1 MAVGADR
8 PALHAMAIRRVEP
21 LTLPRAV
28 LRGLLG
34 SKLLTGWELRFYTVA
49 WLTALAAL
57 AGGAGGRALSETLAD
72 LGRPAAPALGHP

>member
-8 PALHAMAIRRVEP
+8 PALHAMAITRVEP

-28 LRGLLG
+28 LWGLLG
-34 SKLLTGWELRFYTVA
+34 AKRLTGWGLLVYTVA

-57 AGGAGGRALSETLAD
+57 AGGVGGRALPETLAD
-72 LGRPAAPALGHP
+72 LGRPAAPDLAHP